1 MKELLNKL
9 KNNKKVRIALVA
21 TAIVAAFFGGFF
33 AGAQKPAEE
42 KAKFYNGLE
51 VTVVE
56 NKIEVNRGTS
66 DASIIDAAKYAV
78 SAKYNGEAVNSK
90 ELQARAFAKDLAK
103 ERGEFDYDFAFT
115 YKGSTRIVTLHYTV
129 IEENNSDASN
139 GNGSAESSKKAEVNH
154 SAVKSPIKKGEMAVK
169 GAEGVYVDTK
179 GFHNSSTSDVKES
192 TVENTQE
199 SELVVADE
207 EMTKEDVDSTFGT
220 SDEQVDE
227 AIEKVEDA
235 TSEEEIKVDNELN
248 EAVDNATSEE
258 KETEVV
264 DGEIKD
270 TPVKPTAKLIV
281 VKLSD
286 GTVLNLTSNLSGN
299 VDDSVRLMQNS
310 DGSFIDMATGS
321 QVDFQLGQASTK
333 IVDGFGQVT
342 VYNTNAGLFYLS

>member
-1 MKELLNKL
+1 MKNLINKI
-9 KNNKKVRIALVA
+9 KESKRAKTALIA

-56 NKIEVNRGTS
+56 NNIEVNRGTADS
-66 DASIIDAAKYAV
+66 SIVDAAKYAV
-78 SAKYNGEAVNSK
+78 SAKYNGQAINSK
-90 ELQARAFAKDLAK
+90 ELQVRAFATNLAK

-115 YKGSTRIVTLHYTV
+115 YKGSTRIATLHYTV
-129 IEENNSDASN
+129 IEENNVGTSN
-139 GNGSAESSKKAEVNH
+139 DGSAEASKKAEVNH

-179 GFHNSSTSDVKES
+179 GFHNSSDEDVKES

-207 EMTKEDVDSTFGT
+207 GMTKEDVDSNFGT

-235 TSEEEIKVDNELN
+235 TSEEEIKVDDDLN

-281 VKLSD
+281 VKLAD